1 MTAVHVELG
10 AAELEFI
17 SRIAKLSARWG
28 LGEAVG
34 KVLAVLLL
42 SNKPLS
48 QGEISK
54 LTGYSVGQISSNLSL
69 LESLGLVIYNKEG
82 RRKLYKAA
90 GSLLDVLENFLERT
104 LKHQLSPTVKFI
116 KENLPRFNER
126 TRKNAETLLQEYE
139 KARILLKI
147 NVEYLKKWKDLSPE
161 NFAKKMRIVMQ

>member
-1 MTAVHVELG
+1 MRVELG
-10 AAELEFI
+10 AAELEYI

-69 LESLGLVIYNKEG
+69 LESLGLVIYSKEG

-126 TRKNAETLLQEYE
+126 TKENAEKLLQEYE

>member
-1 MTAVHVELG
+1 MHVELG
-10 AAELEFI
+10 TAELEFI
-17 SRIAKLSARWG
+17 FRMAKLSARWG

-69 LESLGLVIYNKEG
+69 LESLGLVIYSKEG

-104 LKHQLSPTVKFI
+104 LKNQLSPTVKFV

-126 TRKNAETLLQEYE
+126 TRENAEKLLQEYE
-139 KARILLKI
+139 KARILLEM
-147 NVEYLKKWKDLSPE
+147 NVEYLKKWKNLSPE

>member
-1 MTAVHVELG
+1 VTAVHVELG
-10 AAELEFI
+10 TAELEFI
-17 SRIAKLSARWG
+17 FRMAKLSARWG

-69 LESLGLVIYNKEG
+69 LESLGLVIYSKEG

-104 LKHQLSPTVKFI
+104 LKNQLSPTVKFV

-126 TRKNAETLLQEYE
+126 TRENAEKLLQEYE
-139 KARILLKI
+139 KARILLEM
-147 NVEYLKKWKDLSPE
+147 NVEYLKKWKNLSPE

>member
-34 KVLAVLLL
+34 KVLAVLFL

-54 LTGYSVGQISSNLSL
+54 LTGYSVGQISSSLSL
-69 LESLGLVIYNKEG
+69 LESLGLVIYSKEG

-90 GSLLDVLENFLERT
+90 GLLLDVLENFLERT
-104 LKHQLSPTVKFI
+104 LKNQLSPTVKFI
-116 KENLPRFNER
+116 RENLPRFNER
-126 TRKNAETLLQEYE
+126 TRENAEKLLQEYE
-139 KARILLKI
+139 KARILLEMNI
-147 NVEYLKKWKDLSPE
+147 EYLKKWKNLSPE

>member
-1 MTAVHVELG
+1 VHVELG
-10 AAELEFI
+10 TAELEFI
-17 SRIAKLSARWG
+17 FRIAKLSARWG

-69 LESLGLVIYNKEG
+69 LESLGLVIYSKEG

-104 LKHQLSPTVKFI
+104 LKNQLSPTVKFV

-126 TRKNAETLLQEYE
+126 TRENAEKLLQEYE
-139 KARILLKI
+139 KARILLEM
-147 NVEYLKKWKDLSPE
+147 NVEYLKKWKNLSPE

>member
-1 MTAVHVELG
+1 VHVKLG
-10 AAELEFI
+10 ATELEFI
-17 SRIAKLSARWG
+17 FRIARLSARWG

-54 LTGYSVGQISSNLSL
+54 LTGYSVGQISSSLSL
-69 LESLGLVIYNKEG
+69 LESLGLVIYSKEG

-104 LKHQLSPTVKFI
+104 LKNQLSPTVKFI
-116 KENLPRFNER
+116 RENLPRFNER
-126 TRKNAETLLQEYE
+126 TRENAEKLLQEYE
-139 KARILLKI
+139 KARILLEM
-147 NVEYLKKWKDLSPE
+147 NVEYLKKWKNLSPE

>member
-1 MTAVHVELG
+1 MYK
-10 AAELEFI
+10 
-17 SRIAKLSARWG
+17 R
-28 LGEAVG
+28 
-34 KVLAVLLL
+34 
-42 SNKPLS
+42 
-48 QGEISK
+48 Q
-54 LTGYSVGQISSNLSL
+54 
-69 LESLGLVIYNKEG
+69 VIYSKEG